1 MKRELTYF
9 ATYIFIFLLITLSSR
24 ANEIKIL
31 YKIENEIITN
41 YDIVTEKNYLIAL
54 NNSLEKLP
62 KNKLEIFAKESL
74 IREKIKKI
82 EIEKIV
88 QSKEDEKYLDQVIKD
103 LYRRLNF
110 QNMNEFEK
118 YLSSYNLNRKIVRE
132 KLKIET
138 LWNKLIFQKYSMS
151 VKIDN
156 KSLKKQ
162 LQNKINKAEKNEEF
176 DLSEILIADDIE
188 EKINKQI
195 KQIIKD
201 IEKLGFDNA
210 ATIYSKSSTAR
221 LGGKIGWVKSSQ
233 ISDKILKNLKITK
246 VGNHTK
252 PIKLNNS
259 YIILKINNKKLIEKK
274 VDFNKEFEKL
284 VIIEKNKQLNQ
295 FSNIYFKK
303 IKQNT
308 FISEI

>member
-1 MKRELTYF
+1 MKRNLTYF

-62 KNKLEIFAKESL
+62 KNKLEIFVKESL
-74 IREKIKKI
+74 IKEKIKKI

-210 ATIYSKSSTAR
+210 ATIYSKSSTAK

-233 ISDKILKNLKITK
+233 ISDKILKNLKNTK
-246 VGNHTK
+246 VGNHTI